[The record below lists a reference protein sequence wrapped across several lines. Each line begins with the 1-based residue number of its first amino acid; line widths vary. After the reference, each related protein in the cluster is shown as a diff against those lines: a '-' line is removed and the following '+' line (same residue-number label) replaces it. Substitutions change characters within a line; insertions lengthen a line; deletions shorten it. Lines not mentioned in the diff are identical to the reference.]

1 MRLKVIDYR
10 REEDLRNVL
19 VTPQIRSRLLC
30 LEPGSEA
37 GEFHSHDLGH
47 EVFLIMQGRC
57 RFEIDGEEAELG
69 PGQMCIALADQPHRV
84 TVIGDEP
91 VVMYLSV
98 SPHIVPTHTGL
109 TPGGGRR
116 PYRYGPPSQY
126 HAEGDT
132 ESPIEEL
139 IDRFIALSKAA
150 SETLLAGTEE
160 AVELKKAI
168 ASGNEKSTSDSRN
181 RVWEDLRQSFQEIY
195 ELGEVWNNLAPRA
208 DKFE

>member
-1 MRLKVIDYR
+1 MKLKVIDYR

-19 VTPQIRSRLLC
+19 VTPQIRSRLLR
-30 LEPGSEA
+30 LEPGSE
-37 GEFHSHDLGH
+37 GRDFHSHDLGH

-84 TVIGDEP
+84 TVIGEEP
-91 VVMYLSV
+91 VIMYLSV

-116 PYRYGPPSQY
+116 PYRFGPPSQY
-126 HAEGDT
+126 HADGDT
-132 ESPIEEL
+132 ETPIEEL
-139 IDRFIALSKAA
+139 IDRFIALSRAA
-150 SETLLAGTEE
+150 SNALLGGTEQ
-160 AVELKKAI
+160 AVKLKKAVV
-168 ASGNEKSTSDSRN
+168 SGNEKVTSDSRN
-181 RVWEDLRQSFQEIY
+181 RVWEELRRTFQELY

-208 DKFE
+208 DKSD